1 MGVALLHEMLLYR
14 ISTTCIS
21 SYQYVLLVLSHRH
34 CMSLRV
40 HVLPSTSMYSRAPL
54 QVPA

>member
-21 SYQYVLLVLSHRH
+21 SYQYVLLVLSR
-34 CMSLRV
+34 CILRV

>member
-21 SYQYVLLVLSHRH
+21 SYQYVLLVLSH
-34 CMSLRV
+34 CIPLR
-40 HVLPSTSMYSRAPL
+40 STACTCTPVYSYVGY
-54 QVPA
+54 QYK